1 MTCAVDVG
9 FVAWRFQEYQEP
21 RDLILS
27 DFIMIWSSRSSEYQ
41 WISVNPVIISHRI
54 HGAGIYTNIKG
65 VFLDGIHG
73 APYIAAPA
81 GSVMGLV
88 DQTQNISVFSGAAV
102 SYMGCTAQFFFSETK
117 RGQMD
122 RLFLYSESWWKLMAD
137 GGFFSYFFKAFGVII
152 HIYHIY
158 IYIIYIIYIYIS
170 STVGWSLLGWIFTHY
185 QSLILSFWD
194 FLRFSEELERNTM
207 TKAAAGRFCH
217 LLSRKAVGKP
227 LWHVTCEENAEAL
240 RIVRQEL
247 AQVKKE
253 TWNKKTRRKQL
264 RG

>member
-1 MTCAVDVG
+1 M
-9 FVAWRFQEYQEP
+9 FFR
-21 RDLILS
+21 
-27 DFIMIWSSRSSEYQ
+27 
-41 WISVNPVIISHRI
+41 VIPSCSIQVPPISHRI

-158 IYIIYIIYIYIS
+158 IYHIYHIYIS

-194 FLRFSEELERNTM
+194 FLRNWRETRWQRPRLDAFVT
-207 TKAAAGRFCH
+207 CCP
-217 LLSRKAVGKP
+217 GKP
-227 LWHVTCEENAEAL
+227 LESRCDMSHARRMQRPWELWGKSLRKWRRRPETKKHEESS
-240 RIVRQEL
+240 
-247 AQVKKE
+247 
-253 TWNKKTRRKQL
+253 
-264 RG
+264 

>member
-88 DQTQNISVFSGAAV
+88 DQTQNISVFFRSCGFV
-102 SYMGCTAQFFFSETK
+102 HGMHGSIFFSAK
-117 RGQMD
+117 RNVD
-122 RLFLYSESWWKLMAD
+122 RWTDFFCTPKVDGSWWLMED
-137 GGFFSYFFKAFGVII
+137 FFRIFSRLFGVII

-158 IYIIYIIYIYIS
+158 IYNIYHIYIYPQQ
-170 STVGWSLLGWIFTHY
+170 LGD
-185 QSLILSFWD
+185 L
-194 FLRFSEELERNTM
+194 
-207 TKAAAGRFCH
+207 C
-217 LLSRKAVGKP
+217 
-227 LWHVTCEENAEAL
+227 
-240 RIVRQEL
+240 
-247 AQVKKE
+247 
-253 TWNKKTRRKQL
+253 
-264 RG
+264 